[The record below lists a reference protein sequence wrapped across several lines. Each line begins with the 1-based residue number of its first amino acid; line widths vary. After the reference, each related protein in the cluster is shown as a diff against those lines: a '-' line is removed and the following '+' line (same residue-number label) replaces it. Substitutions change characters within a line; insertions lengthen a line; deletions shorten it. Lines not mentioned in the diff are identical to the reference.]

1 MTRKK
6 HILSIVLALAITAAC
21 VPAAFAAESAF
32 TDVDSAS
39 YYSDAVNYMAENGYI
54 AGMSETTFGA
64 DVPVSRAMA
73 VTVLHRMS
81 GEAEAEFKGTF
92 SDVAEDSY
100 YAKAVEW
107 AALNGIAAGY
117 EDGTFDPDK
126 PVTKQ
131 DLVSFLYRYAKADG
145 ADVTVA
151 DGVSLDAF
159 TDAGDVSEYAV
170 EALTWAVS
178 NNIVSGDGEALRPA
192 AVSTRALLAVVDYNY
207 EQLAY
212 AEAVPAPSVQTVS
225 VASTKRADV
234 QIPAYVTIPADYSAE
249 KAYPMV
255 ILCHGHGGNHNEWGG
270 FDVITNGLAEKGIV
284 AVTLDYPG
292 CDAST
297 ESFQLNTMTNMKA
310 DTLDVISYMLSN
322 YSVDKDK
329 VGIFGYSMGGRIAL
343 ELIAEKAFDFAAVEL
358 VAPAEDTADL
368 KALFGGDEAW
378 ETMKA
383 EANEKGYTVF
393 TTIYGQVQEL
403 SAEWFADLENNADGL
418 AEAAAKNYTGKSLVI
433 YAVDDEAVS
442 PEVSK
447 AVAEIIG
454 AEVAVTPADGHS
466 YSFYGTTPE
475 TISITNDG
483 SINFFA
489 GELIK

>member
-1 MTRKK
+1 MTHKK
-6 HILSIVLALAITAAC
+6 HILSIVLALAMSAAC
-21 VPAAFAAESAF
+21 VPAAFADTKAF
-32 TDVDSAS
+32 TDVDASS
-39 YYSDAVNYMAENGYI
+39 YYSEAVNYMTENGFI
-54 AGMSETTFGA
+54 AGMTETTFGA

-81 GEAEAEFKGTF
+81 GQAAAEFKGTF

-107 AALNGIAAGY
+107 AAANGIAAGY

-126 PVTKQ
+126 SVTKQ
-131 DLVSFLYRYAKADG
+131 DLISFLYRYAKADG

-151 DGVSLDAF
+151 EGAGLADFADADKVSP
-159 TDAGDVSEYAV
+159 YAV
-170 EALTWAVS
+170 DALTWAVDKK
-178 NNIVSGDGEALRPA
+178 ITDIGDEGLQPDSIA
-192 AVSTRALLAVVDYNY
+192 TRALLAVVDYNY
-207 EQLAY
+207 EKL
-212 AEAVPAPSVQTVS
+212 VPAVTVKNVS
-225 VASTKRADV
+225 VASTARAEV
-234 QIPAYVTIPADYSAE
+234 QIPAYVTLPSGYSAE
-249 KAYPMV
+249 KTYPMV

-270 FDVITNGLAEKGIV
+270 FDVITNGLADKGII

-292 CDAST
+292 CDASK

-310 DTLDVISYMLSN
+310 DTIDVINFMLAN
-322 YSVDKDK
+322 YSVDKAK

-343 ELIAEKAFDFAAVEL
+343 ELISEKAFDFAAVEL

-368 KALFGGDEAW
+368 KNLFGGAEAW

-403 SAEWFADLENNADGL
+403 SAAWFTDLEKNADGL
-418 AEAAAKNYTGKSLVI
+418 AEAANENYNGKSLVI

-442 PEVSK
+442 PSVSK

-454 AEVAVTPADGHS
+454 AETAVTPADGHS
-466 YSFYGTTPE
+466 YSFYGTNPE